1 MKDLRTLAEAA
12 KATEGSPEWYA
23 HDEAFME
30 AVTPDAILSLLDERD
45 ALKADAARYRWLR
58 DSCLPREVE
67 YNETR
72 LGRVD
77 FGIAFAWP
85 VSWFD
90 KGLHHFC
97 DATLDAGIDAAMG
110 VNP

>member
-1 MKDLRTLAEAA
+1 MSKTLRELAEKA
-12 KATEGSPEWYA
+12 KKFYFNKHRLSEFQW
-23 HDEAFME
+23 EAS
-30 AVTPDAILSLLDERD
+30 PDAILALLDERD
-45 ALKADAARYRWLR
+45 ALKADATRYRWLR

-110 VNP
+110 AKP